1 MATLGPAVRPKDAV
15 LHSNT
20 AHNSKAA
27 PVAATGVTKKAATT
41 TATATATAA
50 AKKAVSFSTKEN
62 ADANL

>member
-41 TATATATAA
+41 TATAA

>member
-27 PVAATGVTKKAATT
+27 PVAATGVAKKAAT
-41 TATATATAA
+41 ATTAA